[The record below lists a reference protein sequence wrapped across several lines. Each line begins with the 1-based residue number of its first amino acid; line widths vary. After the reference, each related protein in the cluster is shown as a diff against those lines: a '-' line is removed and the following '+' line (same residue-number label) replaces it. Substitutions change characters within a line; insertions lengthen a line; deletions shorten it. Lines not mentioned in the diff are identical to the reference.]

1 MSEKSLTPM
10 EKADIEMATWTVK
23 VLKTYP
29 VEKVDVELYCQTVE
43 RLLEILENRG
53 FSLISNS
60 HF

>member
-1 MSEKSLTPM
+1 M

-43 RLLEILENRG
+43 KLLKILENRG